1 MATQIT
7 RINPLDLQENIAI
20 GISLPFKGNYGPFN
34 STFSTQDQIKYNVIN
49 LLLTSKGER
58 VFNPEFGSD
67 LKKVVFDPAVEDR
80 EIRENIQNIVI
91 SSINAFIPEVEVINV
106 DITPNPDSNS
116 LTITTSYKFKT
127 SGISDEVTIEFT

>member
-7 RINPLDLQENIAI
+7 RINPLDLQENTAI

-34 STFSTQDQIKYNVIN
+34 STFSTQDQTRYNIIN

-67 LKKVVFDPAVEDR
+67 LKKVVFDPAIEDR

-116 LTITTSYKFKT
+116 LTIITSYKFKT